1 MARSRIIK
9 PEFWS
14 DEKLA
19 KLSLQ
24 ARLLYI
30 GLWNTSDD
38 AGTTQGHPLWL
49 KSQIFPYDEIPTEQI
64 GRWLHDLVNLGRIL
78 PYTVKGEQYYF
89 IPGFLKHQK
98 IQHPSPAKN
107 PAPPLEV
114 AGLFASGSRAA
125 HEQTEAET
133 EAKTETETETE
144 AAPGARSLF
153 RRFWQAYPKKKS
165 KGQAEKA
172 WSAIMP
178 DEQLPGPHAR
188 RPPGGRAFARLA
200 KGGRQ
205 IHTAPRHVA
214 YRPRLGGR
222 DRASGRCPGASR
234 HARARSAPCPRGTE
248 RATQAVHRAR
258 GVETDHGAPR
268 RARGG
273 RGGRSHERRTGGEH
287 PWLSRG
293 LKGGSK

>member
-49 KSQIFPYDEIPTEQI
+49 KSQIFPYDQI
-64 GRWLHDLVNLGRIL
+64 STTQIRRWLQDLVNLGRIL

-107 PAPPLEV
+107 PAPPRQV
-114 AGLFASGSRAA
+114 CDLFMSGSRPA
-125 HEQTEAET
+125 HEQTETEAET
-133 EAKTETETETE
+133 QTE
-144 AAPGARSLF
+144 AEAETKAAPEAQSLF
-153 RRFWQAYPKKKS
+153 KRFWQAYPKKKS

-172 WSAIMP
+172 WSAISP
-178 DEQLPGPHAR
+178 DEPLLNRMLASLRQAVRSPDWQKE
-188 RPPGGRAFARLA
+188 GGKYIPYPATWLFARA
-200 KGGRQ
+200 WEDETGPP
-205 IHTAPRHVA
+205 AA
-214 YRPRLGGR
+214 
-222 DRASGRCPGASR
+222 GAL
-234 HARARSAPCPRGTE
+234 PRGCGSVRPLVLE
-248 RATQAVHRAR
+248 
-258 GVETDHGAPR
+258 ELKGAPPAFTGPEALR
-268 RARGG
+268 LIM
-273 RGGRSHERRTGGEH
+273 ERHGVAVPGDGCGTTSGE
-287 PWLSRG
+287 
-293 LKGGSK
+293 KGENTHG

>member
-49 KSQIFPYDEIPTEQI
+49 KSQIFPYDQI
-64 GRWLHDLVNLGRIL
+64 STTQIRRWLQDLVNLGRIL

-107 PAPPLEV
+107 PAPPRQV
-114 AGLFASGSRAA
+114 CDLFMSGSRPA
-125 HEQTEAET
+125 HEQTET
-133 EAKTETETETE
+133 EAETETETE
-144 AAPGARSLF
+144 AEQKPKRRRRRRVSSKDFGRHIRRRNRKARPKKRGRPYRPTSRSSTACSPRSGRPCAHPTGKRKAANTYRIPPPGSMPAAGRTRQGLPLPVLF
-153 RRFWQAYPKKKS
+153 RIGA
-165 KGQAEKA
+165 
-172 WSAIMP
+172 
-178 DEQLPGPHAR
+178 GPF
-188 RPPGGRAFARLA
+188 GRL
-200 KGGRQ
+200 
-205 IHTAPRHVA
+205 
-214 YRPRLGGR
+214 
-222 DRASGRCPGASR
+222 SSR
-234 HARARSAPCPRGTE
+234 S
-248 RATQAVHRAR
+248 
-258 GVETDHGAPR
+258 
-268 RARGG
+268 
-273 RGGRSHERRTGGEH
+273 
-287 PWLSRG
+287 
-293 LKGGSK
+293 

>member
-49 KSQIFPYDEIPTEQI
+49 KSQIFPYDQISTKQI
-64 GRWLHDLVNLGRIL
+64 GRWLQDFVNLGRIL
-78 PYTVKGEQYYF
+78 PYTVKGEQYYY

-114 AGLFASGSRAA
+114 CDLFTSGSRAA
-125 HEQTEAET
+125 HEQTEAEA
-133 EAKTETETETE
+133 ETETEAETE

-153 RRFWQAYPKKKS
+153 NRFWQAYPKKKS

-172 WSAIMP
+172 WSTIMP
-178 DEQLPGPHAR
+178 DEQILDRMLDALRQAVRSPGWQKEGGKYIPHPSTWLNARGWEDETGPPAAAGALPGMYGPV
-188 RPPGGRAFARLA
+188 RPL
-200 KGGRQ
+200 
-205 IHTAPRHVA
+205 V
-214 YRPRLGGR
+214 L
-222 DRASGRCPGASR
+222 
-234 HARARSAPCPRGTE
+234 E
-248 RATQAVHRAR
+248 
-258 GVETDHGAPR
+258 E
-268 RARGG
+268 
-273 RGGRSHERRTGGEH
+273 
-287 PWLSRG
+287 
-293 LKGGSK
+293 LKGPPRTFTGPEALRLIMERHGVPMQSDEGEVMSGESGKNAHG

>member
-49 KSQIFPYDEIPTEQI
+49 KSQIFPYDQNLDQTDRAMAPRPRQPRPHTPLHRE
-64 GRWLHDLVNLGRIL
+64 GRAILLHSGL
-78 PYTVKGEQYYF
+78 PEAPEV
-89 IPGFLKHQK
+89 
-98 IQHPSPAKN
+98 QHPSPAKN

-114 AGLFASGSRAA
+114 CDLFMSGSRAA

-133 EAKTETETETE
+133 EAETETE
-144 AAPGARSLF
+144 AEAETETEAETEAEAEAAPRGVF
-153 RRFWQAYPKKKS
+153 NRFWQAYPKKKS

-172 WSAIMP
+172 WSGRTCPTSSSSTACSTRSGRP
-178 DEQLPGPHAR
+178 CVHPAGKRKAANTYRTP
-188 RPPGGRAFARLA
+188 PPGFSPAAGRTRQGLQPLPVPFPACTGPFGRL
-200 KGGRQ
+200 
-205 IHTAPRHVA
+205 
-214 YRPRLGGR
+214 
-222 DRASGRCPGASR
+222 SSR
-234 HARARSAPCPRGTE
+234 S
-248 RATQAVHRAR
+248 
-258 GVETDHGAPR
+258 
-268 RARGG
+268 
-273 RGGRSHERRTGGEH
+273 
-287 PWLSRG
+287 
-293 LKGGSK
+293 